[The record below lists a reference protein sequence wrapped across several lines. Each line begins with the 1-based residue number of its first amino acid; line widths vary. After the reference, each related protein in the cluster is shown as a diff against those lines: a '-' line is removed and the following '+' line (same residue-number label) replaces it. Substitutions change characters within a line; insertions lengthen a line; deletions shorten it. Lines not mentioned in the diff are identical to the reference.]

1 MATRGGFKCC
11 NRTQANSSLN
21 TIIYPTLGKLLQA
34 NQGDEAVVMCL
45 AQLKVAFDNAEKVK
59 PGISHQFVVYLIET
73 IRAFV
78 SQAITSFSYSHR
90 VTNNFAVTI

>member
-1 MATRGGFKCC
+1 
-11 NRTQANSSLN
+11 
-21 TIIYPTLGKLLQA
+21 
-34 NQGDEAVVMCL
+34 MCL

-78 SQAITSFSYSHR
+78 FQPYTTRFLCFHTSKTRMINCFWVKTLNSQQQHQQR
-90 VTNNFAVTI
+90 H